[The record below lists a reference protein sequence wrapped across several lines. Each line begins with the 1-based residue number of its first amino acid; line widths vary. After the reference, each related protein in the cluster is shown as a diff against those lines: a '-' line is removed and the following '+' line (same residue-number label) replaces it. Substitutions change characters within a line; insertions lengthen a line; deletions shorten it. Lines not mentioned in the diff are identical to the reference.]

1 MNQFKKILSVITIV
15 ALTVIITGGTYIE
28 GQAPDISS
36 DEQIIKTDAN
46 NTIPDYTI
54 FGVTVHGED
63 IDFSE
68 ISLINYKG
76 QYLIPLR
83 LLANETNFNINYDPS
98 INQVYLSKL
107 KNNNIYEVIKFYP
120 TDFNNI
126 ESNTNDFCQMALNI
140 NGQNREFVSIPMDIS
155 PVIINDIIYV
165 PLENTAYLM
174 GYQLQWKDTYVN
186 LVDEYFIKIQ
196 YYIMNEKIKEVYG
209 DVYDQYFFDYR
220 FFENI
225 DKSRVNKAL
234 GIKEETTVVLETSQA
249 KFTYNVFE
257 KSNLSV
263 EQLNRILSNTG
274 MAGQGHLFKEMENE
288 YNINSLFCISVGC
301 LESGNFTSSA
311 FRNKNNPFGIGPG
324 KYFNS
329 PKEAINY
336 FGRLMNKSTYYGKSI
351 DKIGSIY
358 CVGGNWANKVKALM
372 KSNWNKI

>member
-1 MNQFKKILSVITIV
+1 MNQFKKILSVITII

-54 FGVTVHGED
+54 FGVTVHGKD

-209 DVYDQYFFDYR
+209 DIYDQYFFDYR

-234 GIKEETTVVLETSQA
+234 GIKEESKVIPETSQA

-263 EQLNRILSNTG
+263 EQLNRILSNNTH
-274 MAGQGHLFKEMENE
+274 QPIEKIYEDTERD
-288 YNINSLFCISVGC
+288 
-301 LESGNFTSSA
+301 NFLNA
-311 FRNKNNPFGIGPG
+311 
-324 KYFNS
+324 
-329 PKEAINY
+329 KEA
-336 FGRLMNKSTYYGKSI
+336 KEYGLI
-351 DKIGSIY
+351 DDIIKK
-358 CVGGNWANKVKALM
+358 NEF
-372 KSNWNKI
+372 